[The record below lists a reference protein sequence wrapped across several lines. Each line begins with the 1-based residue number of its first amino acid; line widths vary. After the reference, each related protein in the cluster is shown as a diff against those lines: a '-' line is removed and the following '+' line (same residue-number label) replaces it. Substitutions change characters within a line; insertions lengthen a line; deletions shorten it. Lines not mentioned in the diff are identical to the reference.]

1 MPPGLGRCPAQETYR
16 AVRRGG
22 KGFEKPGP
30 EGGKGFEKPQPRG
43 GKGFEKIVRKGSL
56 RFENRQLASP
66 RELQPRHGVPLHA
79 PAELAVDDLADGL
92 EQPRASLRWQR
103 RVI

>member
-56 RFENRQLASP
+56 RFENRHSP
-66 RELQPRHGVPLHA
+66 RRCFVEAHRWWR
-79 PAELAVDDLADGL
+79 LARSSGIAI
-92 EQPRASLRWQR
+92 PTRRPSTRRWISR
-103 RVI
+103 G